1 MQVDQGRSNTM
12 ETRLSLTTAAAV
24 LALVAPT
31 VALAGASPDDRAMP
45 RGTTFSDAG
54 QPSGMSPDDRAL
66 PRSTTVT
73 VASKN
78 VVVSPDDR
86 SFSRSVPVA
95 RPIFVRVSNGG
106 FDWTDAGVGAASGF
120 GIAIVLLGAGM
131 IFLRRGSG
139 RPVAA

>member
-1 MQVDQGRSNTM
+1 MK
-12 ETRLSLTTAAAV
+12 TRLSLTTAAAV

-31 VALAGASPDDRAMP
+31 VALGASPDDRAMP
-45 RGTTFSDAG
+45 RGTTFSEAG
-54 QPSGMSPDDRAL
+54 PPSGMSPDDRAL

-86 SFSRSVPVA
+86 PFSRSVPVT
-95 RPIFVRVSNGG
+95 RPTFVRVSNGG